1 MKLLR
6 TLIRGIVLLVVVAV
20 LVVVGHLAL
29 IEIGREVVTLRTQ
42 RADGTWQSTRLWIV
56 DDGGTPYL
64 HSGGAAWRRRF
75 EGDPVV
81 EVERDGRTRRY
92 RAHAVPGPHPRIDAL
107 LREKYGL
114 ADRWVRFVG
123 PDDDGVVVVRLDP
136 LRDEENL
143 AK

>member
-6 TLIRGIVLLVVVAV
+6 TLIRGIVLLAVVAV
-20 LVVVGHLAL
+20 LVVVAHLAL

-64 HSGGAAWRRRF
+64 HSGGAAWRKRF
-75 EGDPVV
+75 DGDPVV
-81 EVERDGRTRRY
+81 ELERDGQTRRY
-92 RAHAVPGPHPRIDAL
+92 RAHALPGPHPRIDAL
-107 LREKYGL
+107 LREKYGF
-114 ADRWVRFVG
+114 ADRWVRLVG

-136 LRDEENL
+136 LRDEGNL
-143 AK
+143 AR